1 MTSNQPPIPGLEAS
15 SFPLLISYNPRRK
28 ATGWPNERIGYL
40 EKRISALEVELA
52 ILKIQME
59 KDYA

>member
-1 MTSNQPPIPGLEAS
+1 MSDKQPPIPGLEPAPS
-15 SFPLLISYNPRRK
+15 PLLMSHRPRRK
-28 ATGWPNERIGYL
+28 ATGWPEERVGVL
-40 EKRISALEVELA
+40 ERRISALEVELS